1 MKTVTIPFDLE
12 MAKKIQNG
20 EVEGIIIDSYKNEY
34 EIVKWDAKG
43 DYPLV
48 GVFFDEQLNTSHAR
62 SFTTT
67 GLYDM
72 KKETGLN
79 LCLELPWYL
88 TYEEGQYVTIETKEY
103 TYVLIYKSYM
113 KGTTNPV
120 HYHVFF
126 NTIDKDLRFNSYCD
140 DGFGVEVIRP
150 STLSEITLM
159 HELLKE
165 NGYTWNPETKRVED
179 VEKEKEPE
187 HEFKLMDLCL
197 AKFSDV
203 GCWNIVQFGYINN
216 ETKSMVSVG
225 GLTWTEWIPYEGN
238 EHLLGT
244 TNNPGEHED

>member
-12 MAKKIQNG
+12 MARKIQSG
-20 EVEGIIIDSYKNEY
+20 EVEGRIMDSYKNEY

-72 KKETGLN
+72 RKETGLN
-79 LCLELPWYL
+79 LRLELPWYL
-88 TYEEGQYVTIETKEY
+88 TYEDGQHVTIETKEY

-113 KGTTNPV
+113 KGITNPV

-140 DGFGVEVIRP
+140 DGVGVEVIRP
-150 STLSEITLM
+150 STSTEIELM

-179 VEKEKEPE
+179 LKKEPE
-187 HEFKLMDLCL
+187 HEFKPFDHVLVRDDDEQRWICDI
-197 AKFSDV
+197 FSNVEEDRTF
-203 GCWNIVQFGYINN
+203 CC
-216 ETKSMVSVG
+216 VG
-225 GLTWTEWIPYEGN
+225 GTWPRCIPYEGN

>member
-1 MKTVTIPFDLE
+1 MKTVTVPFDLE
-12 MAKKIQNG
+12 MARKIQNG

-150 STLSEITLM
+150 STLSEIELI

-179 VEKEKEPE
+179 VKKEPE
-187 HEFKLMDLCL
+187 HVFKPLDLCL
-197 AKFSDV
+197 AKFRDTER
-203 GCWNIVQFGYINN
+203 WTLVQFGY
-216 ETKSMVSVG
+216 ELDGSMTSVG
-225 GLTWTEWIPYEGN
+225 GLAWNKWIPYEGN

-244 TNNPGEHED
+244 TKKPEEHED

>member
-34 EIVKWDAKG
+34 EIVKRDAKG

-67 GLYDM
+67 GLHDM

-88 TYEEGQYVTIETKEY
+88 T
-103 TYVLIYKSYM
+103 
-113 KGTTNPV
+113 
-120 HYHVFF
+120 H
-126 NTIDKDLRFNSYCD
+126 
-140 DGFGVEVIRP
+140 
-150 STLSEITLM
+150 
-159 HELLKE
+159 
-165 NGYTWNPETKRVED
+165 
-179 VEKEKEPE
+179 
-187 HEFKLMDLCL
+187 
-197 AKFSDV
+197 
-203 GCWNIVQFGYINN
+203 
-216 ETKSMVSVG
+216 
-225 GLTWTEWIPYEGN
+225 EGN

-244 TNNPGEHED
+244 TKKPEEHED